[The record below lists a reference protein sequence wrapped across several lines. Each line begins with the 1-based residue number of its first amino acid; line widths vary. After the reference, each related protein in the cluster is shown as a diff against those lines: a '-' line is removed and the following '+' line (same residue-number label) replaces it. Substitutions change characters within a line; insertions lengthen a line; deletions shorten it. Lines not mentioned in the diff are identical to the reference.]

1 LKPRACAPMHGSTFV
16 GNGEKALLDMA
27 IVMKELL
34 G

>member
-1 LKPRACAPMHGSTFV
+1 LKPRVCATMHGSTSI

-27 IVMKELL
+27 SVVKELL

>member
-1 LKPRACAPMHGSTFV
+1 MHGSTSI

-27 IVMKELL
+27 SVVKELL